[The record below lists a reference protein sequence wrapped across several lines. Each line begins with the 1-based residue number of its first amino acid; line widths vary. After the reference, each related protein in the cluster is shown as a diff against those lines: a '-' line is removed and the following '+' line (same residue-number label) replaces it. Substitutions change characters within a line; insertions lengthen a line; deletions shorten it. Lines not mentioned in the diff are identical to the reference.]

1 MKKYL
6 LWMSAL
12 LLILAGCS
20 NDDEITIKDK
30 NILGYWESTGEK
42 EWGTGGLL
50 FASNGEIKH
59 WTYSVHSADDSGPL
73 TYSEGHWGYFWF
85 DDDGTLNI
93 QNRKKDSDPDP
104 DEMYYKVTTLTKDRL
119 VIRSFGGFAGTP
131 LEEGTD
137 IVYMKTDKPGD
148 SSDDDNIDVN
158 QKQIVGEWEASHHSK
173 NPQYYDT
180 CDMWNFT
187 FNADGTGTCP
197 FGTKTFRYEIEGNHI
212 TLHLTNIETY
222 YGRITFEY
230 RIVNF
235 SKDRM
240 EWDEIPVDGSDN
252 SLYLRFSRK

>member
-1 MKKYL
+1 MKKSL
-6 LWMSAL
+6 FWISAL
-12 LLILAGCS
+12 LLMLAGCS
-20 NDDEITIKDK
+20 SNDDITIKDK
-30 NILGYWESTGEK
+30 NILGYWESTGTID
-42 EWGTGGLL
+42 GRGGLM
-50 FASNGEIKH
+50 FASDGEIKY
-59 WTYSVHSADDSGPL
+59 WEYSSLIGIAGR
-73 TYSEGHWGYFWF
+73 YSEGNWGVFWF

-93 QNRKKDSDPDP
+93 QNRPKDSDPDP
-104 DEMYYKVTTLTKDRL
+104 DEMYYKVMSLTKDRL
-119 VIRSFGGFAGTP
+119 VIRSFGGFAGTS
-131 LEEGTD
+131 LDEGFDATYKK
-137 IVYMKTDKPGD
+137 IDKPEG

-173 NPQYYDT
+173 NPNYGDT

-222 YGRITFEY
+222 YGQITFEY